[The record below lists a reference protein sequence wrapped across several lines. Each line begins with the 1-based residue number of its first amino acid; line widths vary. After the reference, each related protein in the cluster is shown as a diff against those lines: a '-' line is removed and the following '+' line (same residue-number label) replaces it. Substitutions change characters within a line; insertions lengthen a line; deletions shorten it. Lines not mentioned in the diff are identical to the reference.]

1 VLLVVGTDPQDVR
14 TTAAALA
21 RRFTP
26 DYRVLTAGSA
36 ASGLAELERL
46 ARRRGEVALV
56 AADQHLPDDDG
67 VAFLERAASL
77 HRGIARVLLFE
88 MDHHHTQIP
97 FTELPALQRATAL
110 GQIDV
115 WMVKGWVNPEEWLY
129 PQVQEALSAW
139 SRTHRP
145 SHVIYRVVGE
155 QWDPRCHDL
164 RDGLTVNGVPFVFH
178 PRDSDIGRQLIRDHE
193 VDVSRLPA
201 VIRHDGAVLQ
211 DPSLPELAGSHGI
224 QSGPA
229 TASTTWWSSAPVP
242 RGWPPPSTARRR
254 ACAPCC
260 SRPGPSEVKPAPVP

>member
-1 VLLVVGTDPQDVR
+1 
-14 TTAAALA
+14 
-21 RRFTP
+21 
-26 DYRVLTAGSA
+26 
-36 ASGLAELERL
+36 
-46 ARRRGEVALV
+46 
-56 AADQHLPDDDG
+56 
-67 VAFLERAASL
+67 
-77 HRGIARVLLFE
+77 
-88 MDHHHTQIP
+88 
-97 FTELPALQRATAL
+97 
-110 GQIDV
+110 
-115 WMVKGWVNPEEWLY
+115 MVKGWVNPEEWLY

-139 SRTHRP
+139 FRTHRP

-155 QWDPRCHDL
+155 QWDSRCHDL

-242 RGWPPPSTARRR
+242 RGWPPPSTVRRR

-260 SRPGPSEVKPAPVP
+260 SRPGPSAGRPAPVP